1 MFCCTGGNQRDKA
14 REKAG
19 KKGPAK
25 KASDSSANAGTSLT
39 DRKQRFVLPLTNIVI
54 FSIIIR
60 SIFSSSF
67 FTPVPIHSKYIS
79 LDILCPLFEMK

>member
-39 DRKQRFVLPLTNIVI
+39 DRKQRFVLPLTNIVN
-54 FSIIIR
+54 
-60 SIFSSSF
+60 
-67 FTPVPIHSKYIS
+67 KNCS
-79 LDILCPLFEMK
+79 LLCIKANERCWSNFANLM